1 MFGRIAPV
9 IEEERLSMPPPW
21 PCESE
26 HTELEAALR
35 ELEDLR
41 ATLRTRP
48 VIEQAKGILMAQ
60 HHCDSDAAFAMLRS
74 ASMRDNRKL
83 HEIARCI
90 VAATSAR

>member
-1 MFGRIAPV
+1 
-9 IEEERLSMPPPW
+9 MPPPW
-21 PCESE
+21 PCETE

-60 HHCDSDAAFAMLRS
+60 QRVSADTAFDLLRQQS
-74 ASMRDNRKL
+74 QHANRKL
-83 HEIARCI
+83 RDLAREI
-90 VAATSAR
+90 VDGVV